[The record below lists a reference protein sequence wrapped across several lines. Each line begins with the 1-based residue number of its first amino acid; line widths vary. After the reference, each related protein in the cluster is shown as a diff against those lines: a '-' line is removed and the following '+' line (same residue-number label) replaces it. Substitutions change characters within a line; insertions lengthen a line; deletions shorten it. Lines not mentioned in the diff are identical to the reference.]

1 MTANFSPIYP
11 LTAQN
16 GLANIANANTTG
28 AVAIFTAGANGA
40 RVDALS
46 MSNNDSVAHDVRVYV
61 SDGTTDYLIATIA
74 VPASAGWSSA
84 VGAKAVFQDTN
95 MRGFVVL
102 DPFGNYVCYL
112 KATYI
117 LKAAVVVQMPGATL
131 LGCRVLAGDY

>member
-16 GLANIANANTTG
+16 GLANITNADSTN
-28 AVAIFTAGANGA
+28 AVTIFTAGANGA

-46 MSNNDSVAHDVRVYV
+46 MSNNDSVDKQVKIYV
-61 SDGTTDYLIATIA
+61 SDGTTDYLIATVA
-74 VPASAGWSSA
+74 VPTGAGWSSS
-84 VGAKAVFQDTN
+84 VGAKAVFSDTN
-95 MRGFVVL
+95 IRGFVVL

-112 KATYI
+112 EAGHS
-117 LKAAVVVQMPGATL
+117 LKASVTVAMTDATL